1 MSCLPSAETMTTPE
15 PIDLAVNTPVFVIVP
30 SVSGTTC
37 QLNVTSERIFP
48 FESNAF
54 AVNT

>member
-54 AVNT
+54 ALNT